1 MKEIIELLAT
11 LDELQKPYI
20 HRVKTRLSE
29 LLNLD
34 EKENELMRIEQSTS
48 RSWEE
53 GATTDLR
60 IGPIKS
66 KKRIEEIRAV
76 LITLSGAKAVK
87 YEEGHNLENNAVEF
101 IVTGCDVEQ
110 LEGFTPPNQEE
121 MQNTIPV
128 MTFIRMSVAGNRE
141 YVRGI
146 SFNSEKLDGENY
158 LGSFKEGE
166 LNTSTQE
173 WFSVLEL
180 LDLLNSESELNLIQ
194 IQNDLKSLLGVK
206 FEVYFHS
213 SSEEFPI
220 DLRTGSLDLNEAGAQ
235 QLLRAMDSLVLL
247 GCLKT
252 ESKELEDGQKVCVIK
267 QVNPQE
273 LHKFSLKK
281 EKNTNAN
288 SEMLSN
294 IIELL
299 KQSFPNNQVI
309 RDLVVF
315 DGREGRSM
323 SRPYLHIRTQVY
335 HQEATSD
342 YKSAMIILK
351 KLQDKTSKKI
361 SFDFRNE
368 MVEMK
373 DESRPVYMSSIE
385 NTIKS
390 SQFIIDVAVG
400 LTTQQL
406 PELQDICAEINQSRL
421 KHRHRHNL
429 FKPQIEEQKINEQN
443 QSLFLG

>member
-1 MKEIIELLAT
+1 M
-11 LDELQKPYI
+11 
-20 HRVKTRLSE
+20 
-29 LLNLD
+29 
-34 EKENELMRIEQSTS
+34 
-48 RSWEE
+48 
-53 GATTDLR
+53 
-60 IGPIKS
+60 
-66 KKRIEEIRAV
+66 
-76 LITLSGAKAVK
+76 SGAKAVK

-351 KLQDKTSKKI
+351 KLQDKTSKKSALI
-361 SFDFRNE
+361 SE
-368 MVEMK
+368 M
-373 DESRPVYMSSIE
+373 RW
-385 NTIKS
+385 
-390 SQFIIDVAVG
+390 
-400 LTTQQL
+400 L
-406 PELQDICAEINQSRL
+406 R
-421 KHRHRHNL
+421 
-429 FKPQIEEQKINEQN
+429 
-443 QSLFLG
+443 

>member
-11 LDELQKPYI
+11 LDKLQKPYI
-20 HRVKTRLSE
+20 HSVKTRLSD

-66 KKRIEEIRAV
+66 KERIEELRSV
-76 LITLSGAKAVK
+76 LVMLSAANAVK
-87 YEEGHNLENNAVEF
+87 YEEGHSLQGNGVEF
-101 IVTGCDVEQ
+101 IITACDVEK
-110 LEGFTPPNQEE
+110 LESFNPLNQKE
-121 MQNTIPV
+121 MQNTIPAT
-128 MTFIRMSVAGNRE
+128 TFIRMSIAGNRG

-146 SFNSEKLDGENY
+146 SFNSAKLDVENY
-158 LGSFKEGE
+158 LGSFKENE
-166 LNTSTQE
+166 LTIPTQQ
-173 WFSVLEL
+173 WFSILEL
-180 LDLLNSESELNLIQ
+180 LDLLNSGSELNLIQ

-220 DLRTGSLDLNEAGAQ
+220 DLRTGNLDSKETGVQQIQRSL
-235 QLLRAMDSLVLL
+235 DSLVLL
-247 GCLKT
+247 DCLKT
-252 ESKELEDGQKVCVIK
+252 ETKELEDGQKVCIIK
-267 QVNPQE
+267 EVNPQE
-273 LHKFSLKK
+273 LHRFLLKK

-288 SEMLSN
+288 AEMLSN
-294 IIELL
+294 VIGLL
-299 KQSFPNNQVI
+299 KQSFPHNRVI
-309 RDLVVF
+309 QDLVVF
-315 DGREGRSM
+315 DGREGKSM
-323 SRPYLHIRTQVY
+323 SRPYLHIRTQSY
-335 HQEATSD
+335 HQEASSD
-342 YKSAMIILK
+342 YKSTMSILK
-351 KLQDKTSKKI
+351 KIQDKTSKQI
-361 SFDFRNE
+361 SFDLRNV

-373 DESRPVYMSSIE
+373 DESRSIYISSIE
-385 NTIKS
+385 NTIRS
-390 SQFIIDVAVG
+390 SQFIIDVAVS

-406 PELQDICAEINQSRL
+406 FELQDICAEINQSRL
-421 KHRHRHNL
+421 KHHRHNL

>member
-66 KKRIEEIRAV
+66 KKRTEEIRAV
-76 LITLSGAKAVK
+76 LIALSGANAVK

-101 IVTGCDVEQ
+101 IVTACDVEQ
-110 LEGFTPPNQEE
+110 LEGFIPLNQEE

-128 MTFIRMSVAGNRE
+128 MTFIRMSIAGNRG

-166 LNTSTQE
+166 LTTSTQE

-220 DLRTGSLDLNEAGAQ
+220 DLRTGSLDLKETGAQ
-235 QLLRAMDSLVLL
+235 QLLRSMDSLVLL
-247 GCLKT
+247 DCLKT
-252 ESKELEDGQKVCVIK
+252 ESKELEDGQKVCIIK

-273 LHKFSLKK
+273 LHRFSLKK
-281 EKNTNAN
+281 GKNTNAN
-288 SEMLSN
+288 AEMLSN

-299 KQSFPNNQVI
+299 KRSFPNNQVI
-309 RDLVVF
+309 QDLVVF
-315 DGREGRSM
+315 DGRDGRSM
-323 SRPYLHIRTQVY
+323 SRPYFHIRTQNF
-335 HQEATSD
+335 HQEGTSD
-342 YKSAMIILK
+342 YKSAMSILK

-361 SFDFRNE
+361 IFDFRNE

-373 DESRPVYMSSIE
+373 DESRPIYMSSIE

-406 PELQDICAEINQSRL
+406 PELQNICAEINQSRL
-421 KHRHRHNL
+421 KHHRHNL